1 MINITKEKN
10 VLIRHHILVAILLAA
25 SAAPVVTFAQT
36 GSDATAAPAT
46 SGNVTQPI
54 TRKEY
59 RKANHVLEKRVRTA
73 LIKAKIDPVNL
84 TVLAKGNAV
93 TLVGSVPETAQV
105 DRAGNVTKNVA
116 GVASVDNRLIQSDQ
130 HH

>member
-10 VLIRHHILVAILLAA
+10 IVIRHHILVAMLLTATAA
-25 SAAPVVTFAQT
+25 TVATFAQT
-36 GSDATAAPAT
+36 GGDATAAPAT
-46 SGNVTQPI
+46 SDSVTPPI

-59 RKANHVLEKRVRTA
+59 RRANHALEKRVRTA
-73 LIKAKIDPVNL
+73 LIKAKVDPVGV
-84 TVLAKGNAV
+84 TVLAKGGAV

-116 GVASVDNRLIQSDQ
+116 GVASVDNRLIQSDR
-130 HH
+130 HN

>member
-10 VLIRHHILVAILLAA
+10 TMIRHHILVAILLTATT
-25 SAAPVVTFAQT
+25 APVVTFAQT
-36 GSDATAAPAT
+36 GGDATAAPGT
-46 SGNVTQPI
+46 SGSVTQPI

-59 RKANHVLEKRVRTA
+59 RKANHVLERRVRTA
-73 LIKAKIDPVNL
+73 LIKAKIDPVNV
-84 TVLAKGNAV
+84 TVLAKGGAV
-93 TLVGSVPETAQV
+93 TLVGSVRETAQV
-105 DRAGNVTKNVA
+105 DRAGDVTKNVA

>member
-10 VLIRHHILVAILLAA
+10 ITIRHHILVAVLLVAT
-25 SAAPVVTFAQT
+25 AAPAVTFAQT
-36 GSDATAAPAT
+36 GGDTTAPAT
-46 SGNVTQPI
+46 SGSVTPPV

-59 RKANHVLEKRVRTA
+59 RKANHVLERRVRTA

-84 TVLAKGNAV
+84 TVLAKGGAV

-105 DRAGNVTKNVA
+105 DRAGSVAKNVA